1 MILTGGMVE
10 PTWQVAVFVAFRIAS
25 ALPTL
30 RWPFAG
36 ALIALVADF
45 ADLFLMDAIG
55 GISDY
60 QRLDKLCDLA
70 YIATFLIVALRWSGL
85 ERVIAL
91 VLFAYRM
98 IGEVAFEL
106 SGERALLLLFPNVF
120 EFWFVAVAARR
131 HYQPDRALTAQQAGV
146 ALVILLIGK
155 EAQEYF
161 LHVDRFLD
169 QFSAFGAVE
178 GVWHTITGR

>member
-1 MILTGGMVE
+1 MILAGGMIE
-10 PTWQVAVFVAFRIAS
+10 PTWQVAVFVAFRVAS

-30 RWPFAG
+30 RWPLAG

-70 YIATFLIVALRWSGL
+70 YIAAFVIVTLRWSGL

-98 IGEVAFEL
+98 IGEVAFEIT
-106 SGERALLLLFPNVF
+106 GQRALLLLFPNVF

-131 HYQPDRALTAQQAGV
+131 HYRPDRALTAPQAGV
-146 ALVILLIGK
+146 ALVILLIAK

-161 LHVDRFLD
+161 LHVDCFLD

>member
-1 MILTGGMVE
+1 MILAVGMIE
-10 PTWQVAVFVAFRIAS
+10 PTWQVAVFVAFRLAT
-25 ALPTL
+25 ALPSL
-30 RWPFAG
+30 RWPLAG

-60 QRLDKLCDLA
+60 QRLDKLCDLG
-70 YIATFLIVALRWSGL
+70 YIATFLAVAARWSGL
-85 ERVIAL
+85 ERAVAL

-98 IGEVAFEL
+98 VGEVAFEMT
-106 SGERALLLLFPNVF
+106 GQRVLLLIFPNVF

-131 HYQPDRALTAQQAGV
+131 HYRPDRALEPRQAAV
-146 ALVILLIGK
+146 ALVILVAGK

-169 QFSAFGAVE
+169 QFSALGAVR
-178 GVWHTITGR
+178 GIWHTITGR